1 MITWNVE
8 ALEYDDTDSA
18 FPKRVNAI
26 HLRAK
31 HSAGP
36 VHTLSFEVPDP
47 QEGDTY
53 VTFENITEEWALNL
67 WKLYHSHPN
76 MVLFCNLK
84 MTDKLI
90 FQGLLNFS
98 LGHNSLSD
106 DFNLWT

>member
-26 HLRAK
+26 HLKAK

-36 VHTLSFEVPDP
+36 VHTLSFEVPAP

-53 VTFENITEEWALNL
+53 ITFENITEEWALNL
-67 WKLYHSHPN
+67 WKLIDASEGMGTIAY
-76 MVLFCNLK
+76 
-84 MTDKLI
+84 
-90 FQGLLNFS
+90 LNELADS
-98 LGHNSLSD
+98 AEKGQALP
-106 DFNLWT
+106 WT